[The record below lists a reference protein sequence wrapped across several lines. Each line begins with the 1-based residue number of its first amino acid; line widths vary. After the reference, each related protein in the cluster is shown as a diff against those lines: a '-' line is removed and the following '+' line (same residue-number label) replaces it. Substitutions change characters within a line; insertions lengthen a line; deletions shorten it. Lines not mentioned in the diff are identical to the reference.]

1 MARYFRIEEIDS
13 TTFKCMTGKKLDC
26 LQVATLADD
35 GNVYVATDE
44 YGQGYLVIDL
54 KKFDMGGGADNG

>member
-13 TTFKCMTGKKLDC
+13 TTFKRMTGKKLDC

-35 GNVYVATDE
+35 GNVYVATEE
-44 YGQGYLVIDL
+44 YGQEYLVIDL
-54 KKFDMGGGADNG
+54 KKFDMGGGADND